1 MAETKAE
8 GFLQKIDPQMWITL
22 IGFVFTLGLIYGEF
36 QTMKN
41 QITIF
46 EEKQKLFDEDFD
58 AETKMVLEKFD
69 QMEEKFEMELEVV
82 ENRLDK
88 KIKTINTLEDKV
100 FAITKEID
108 VEFKKIELQIKK
120 LGGHDITNNC
130 ITFSLIYFCTVG
142 LTQTRPKEKLVQ
154 N

>member
-1 MAETKAE
+1 MPIQKSYLE
-8 GFLQKIDPQMWITL
+8 KIDPQMWITL
-22 IGFVFTLGLIYGEF
+22 IGFVFTLGIIYGEF

-46 EEKQKLFDEDFD
+46 EEKQKIFDEDFE
-58 AETKMVLEKFD
+58 AETIMVLEKFELL
-69 QMEEKFEMELEVV
+69 EEKFENELEVV

-108 VEFKKIELQIKK
+108 VEFKAIDLKLKT
-120 LGGHDITNNC
+120 LGGHDI
-130 ITFSLIYFCTVG
+130 I
-142 LTQTRPKEKLVQ
+142 K
-154 N
+154 

>member
-1 MAETKAE
+1 MAETKTE

-58 AETKMVLEKFD
+58 AETKMVLEKFE

-120 LGGHDITNNC
+120 LGGHDIT
-130 ITFSLIYFCTVG
+130 
-142 LTQTRPKEKLVQ
+142 KE
-154 N
+154 

>member
-1 MAETKAE
+1 MTEQGKE

-36 QTMKN
+36 QQMKN
-41 QITIF
+41 QIMIF
-46 EEKQKLFDEDFD
+46 EEKQKLFDEEFGD
-58 AETKMVLEKFD
+58 ETVMVLEKFE

-108 VEFKKIELQIKK
+108 VEFKKLNLQILS
-120 LGGHDITNNC
+120 LGGHDIT
-130 ITFSLIYFCTVG
+130 
-142 LTQTRPKEKLVQ
+142 KE
-154 N
+154 

>member
-1 MAETKAE
+1 MPIQKSYLE
-8 GFLQKIDPQMWITL
+8 KIDPQMWITL

-58 AETKMVLEKFD
+58 AETKMVLEKFE

-120 LGGHDITNNC
+120 LGGHDIT
-130 ITFSLIYFCTVG
+130 
-142 LTQTRPKEKLVQ
+142 KE
-154 N
+154 